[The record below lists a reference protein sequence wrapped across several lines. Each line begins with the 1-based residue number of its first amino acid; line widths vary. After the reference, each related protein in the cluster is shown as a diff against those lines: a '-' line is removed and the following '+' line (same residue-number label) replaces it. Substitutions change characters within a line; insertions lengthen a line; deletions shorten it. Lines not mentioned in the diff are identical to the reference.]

1 MKDVALL
8 LRGVYKVV
16 LEEIVSVQEHLPE
29 QVLYLQPYSESPIK
43 QLADDPPTLEAPM
56 QLYISVTN
64 DLDTVAY
71 RGEIVGWE
79 DKTILSDGRRDAIER
94 LQALFQP
101 FEVGMVFNL
110 TQKNLIQV
118 RGLRRLRSSFSV
130 TELIKMDG
138 KPVAG
143 NPPRPGK
150 PVYVRPR

>member
-1 MKDVALL
+1 MDVALL
-8 LRGVYKVV
+8 LRGVFREVM
-16 LEEIVSVQEHLPE
+16 EEIVAVQAHLPE
-29 QVLYLQPYSESPIK
+29 QVLYLQPHSKTPIK
-43 QLADDPPTLEAPM
+43 RLASNPPTPEAPV
-56 QLYISVTN
+56 QLYIAVTN

-71 RGEIVGWE
+71 SGEIVGWE
-79 DKTILSDGRRDAIER
+79 DKTTLSNGRRDAIER

-101 FEVGMVFNL
+101 FEIGMVFEPQ
-110 TQKNLIQV
+110 QKNLILV

-130 TELIKMDG
+130 TELIKLDG